1 MTQLAEHHGDELGP
15 ATKPLGGAFG
25 FMLLHQSREL
35 QAGKVMQQLI
45 EQAGDLYH
53 DGALLIGVQ
62 RCFSNIILIPPLQEG
77 NRSVQP
83 STQKPVLD
91 TSDFNSPSARPNVR
105 SPWALFT
112 LLYLKFHSHAF
123 LQTIKVHL
131 LKTIAVK
138 ENLMPI

>member
-15 ATKPLGGAFG
+15 ATKPLGGALG

-53 DGALLIGVQ
+53 DGALLIGIQ

-91 TSDFNSPSARPNVR
+91 TSETSAPALRAFMDEPQWENGGDKSSRP
-105 SPWALFT
+105 
-112 LLYLKFHSHAF
+112 
-123 LQTIKVHL
+123 I
-131 LKTIAVK
+131 I
-138 ENLMPI
+138 